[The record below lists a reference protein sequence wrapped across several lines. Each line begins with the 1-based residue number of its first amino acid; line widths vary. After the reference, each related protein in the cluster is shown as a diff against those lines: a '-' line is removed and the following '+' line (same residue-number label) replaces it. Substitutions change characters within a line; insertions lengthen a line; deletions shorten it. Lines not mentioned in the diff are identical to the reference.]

1 MNNFNV
7 FKSKSQVIDL
17 IRKADDDDKTKELI
31 NKFKHIKQER
41 IPFYLTSVELDEIL
55 LWKLRGQFN
64 RQSKIRRNNTAE
76 NIKIIT
82 QAAFAIKHHNNDFET
97 KLRLRLLTMLSGVE
111 VPVAS
116 AIMTLCFPTLYS
128 VIDFRNWRQFYP
140 GSKEK
145 TSYTPN
151 EYLNYLQLIRQLAD
165 SFEVTPQEID
175 MAIWQLDV
183 EQSQKT
189 KFDSKTDL
197 TRQNKMIAFFSEYS
211 DDQLKKLLAIEVTS
225 KTDKSPTVKNIF
237 EELKRRNPEIEVGAF
252 TDTDDIIKYLSK

>member
-1 MNNFNV
+1 
-7 FKSKSQVIDL
+7 
-17 IRKADDDDKTKELI
+17 
-31 NKFKHIKQER
+31 
-41 IPFYLTSVELDEIL
+41 
-55 LWKLRGQFN
+55 
-64 RQSKIRRNNTAE
+64 
-76 NIKIIT
+76 
-82 QAAFAIKHHNNDFET
+82 
-97 KLRLRLLTMLSGVE
+97 MLSGVE

>member
-1 MNNFNV
+1 
-7 FKSKSQVIDL
+7 
-17 IRKADDDDKTKELI
+17 
-31 NKFKHIKQER
+31 
-41 IPFYLTSVELDEIL
+41 
-55 LWKLRGQFN
+55 
-64 RQSKIRRNNTAE
+64 
-76 NIKIIT
+76 
-82 QAAFAIKHHNNDFET
+82 
-97 KLRLRLLTMLSGVE
+97 
-111 VPVAS
+111 
-116 AIMTLCFPTLYS
+116 
-128 VIDFRNWRQFYP
+128 
-140 GSKEK
+140 
-145 TSYTPN
+145 
-151 EYLNYLQLIRQLAD
+151 
-165 SFEVTPQEID
+165 